1 MNSLRFRNDN
11 HSGKKDTETN
21 EQSSVAGIYVYGGT
35 VNIENLELSITL
47 PDSKKNLTDRA
58 IVLALRELLLSG
70 DTLSK
75 KASYYPQVDSTGPV
89 TDIKKTALARVI
101 QCKEWNTLFNNNAP
115 LSLYAL

>member
-11 HSGKKDTETN
+11 HSGKKETATDN
-21 EQSSVAGIYVYGGT
+21 KPSIAGINVYGGT
-35 VNIENLELSITL
+35 INIENLELSITL

-58 IVLALRELLLSG
+58 IVLALRELFLSG
-70 DTLSK
+70 NTLSK

-101 QCKEWNTLFNNNAP
+101 QCKEWNTLFHNNEP